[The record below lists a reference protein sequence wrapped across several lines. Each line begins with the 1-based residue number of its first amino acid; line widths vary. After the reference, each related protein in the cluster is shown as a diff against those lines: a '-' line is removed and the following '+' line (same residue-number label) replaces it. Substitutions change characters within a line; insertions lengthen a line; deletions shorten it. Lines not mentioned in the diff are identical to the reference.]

1 MVLVN
6 ADGSDDLGW
15 VADLICFFVFWF
27 FFREKRHIRGHV
39 IGCHSYSSNF
49 LAPSAHVKERF

>member
-15 VADLICFFVFWF
+15 VADLISFFCFLVLFQG
-27 FFREKRHIRGHV
+27 KK
-39 IGCHSYSSNF
+39 
-49 LAPSAHVKERF
+49 AHQGSCDWVP

>member
-15 VADLICFFVFWF
+15 VADLISFFVFWF

-49 LAPSAHVKERF
+49 LAP